1 MPPEI
6 NDADA
11 AGYIEALL
19 TPEEREAI
27 AGGDDD
33 EDEDEDED
41 DGAIVTDMDQNEG
54 DADVKAQP
62 VEAPETAPLATAEP
76 KAAPR
81 APAPVAPE
89 DLSPLVR
96 KLDDAKAAREEAWS
110 GYQDGDLDED
120 EYRAAINAA
129 DVAADNARDEL
140 AMARARPAVQQQ
152 LVQQAEDQRW
162 DAAVEKFKAAEP
174 ALFAPDRVSGFNA
187 HVQFLTEHRPDLSF
201 EGALKLAKT
210 LYTAEAEE
218 MGKPMTPAPGPKP
231 GRGPR
236 PGAPKT
242 LALAPQAS
250 AATIDDGRY
259 SGVDR
264 LLETGDPMGAEAAM
278 ARMTDAEFDAYARS
292 A

>member
-6 NDADA
+6 NEADA

-27 AGGDDD
+27 AGGDDY
-33 EDEDEDED
+33 EDEDED
-41 DGAIVTDMDQNEG
+41 DGAIVTDMDQDEG

-76 KAAPR
+76 EVAPR
-81 APAPVAPE
+81 APAPVATE

-96 KLDDAKAAREEAWS
+96 ALDDAKDAREQAWV

-120 EYRAAINAA
+120 EYRAAITAA
-129 DVAADNARDEL
+129 DTAADDARDKI

-162 DAAVEKFKAAEP
+162 DDTVAKFKAAEP

-187 HVQFLTEHRPDLSF
+187 HVQFLTQNRPDLSF

-210 LYTAEAEE
+210 LYTAEAAA
-218 MGKPMTPAPGPKP
+218 MGKPMDATPGPKP
-231 GRGPR
+231 ARGPR

-250 AATIDDGRY
+250 SATVDDGRY
-259 SGVDR
+259 AGVDR
-264 LLETGDPMGAEAAM
+264 LLETGDPLGAEAAM
-278 ARMTDAEFDAYARS
+278 GRMSAEEFDAYARS